1 MEFAE
6 LILTT
11 KLEGV
16 ILHSFLNKSVEGT
29 LCITSHHLI
38 LSPKQA
44 DQELWVRQQQ
54 SNQISFPR
62 FIVRFV
68 TASTSRDRSFRE
80 ETEHG

>member
-1 MEFAE
+1 MEFSE

-16 ILHSFLNKSVEGT
+16 ILNSCLNKSVEGT

-44 DQELWVRQQQ
+44 DQELWVWLTQ
-54 SNQISFPR
+54 SLF
-62 FIVRFV
+62 
-68 TASTSRDRSFRE
+68 
-80 ETEHG
+80 

>member
-44 DQELWVRQQQ
+44 DQELWVRQRQ
-54 SNQISFPR
+54 SNRITFAISML
-62 FIVRFV
+62 
-68 TASTSRDRSFRE
+68 
-80 ETEHG
+80 